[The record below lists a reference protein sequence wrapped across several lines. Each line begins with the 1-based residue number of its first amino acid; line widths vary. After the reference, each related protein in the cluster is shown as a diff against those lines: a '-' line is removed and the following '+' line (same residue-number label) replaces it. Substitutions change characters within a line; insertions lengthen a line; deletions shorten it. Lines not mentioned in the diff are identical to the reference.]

1 MEEKQMSKH
10 LTKNNFED
18 KVREFYKEISE
29 GGKPNSQCEYLMSL
43 LNFKIDMVESKN
55 KKSKYINY
63 VLKISILLLAGL
75 STVILGL
82 KSEVFT
88 FSSDSWRI
96 QPADIVLIFSATIT
110 FFSGLAAFWDVENYQ
125 MRTKIM
131 VNRLK
136 ELRYKFTLEA
146 TRENRMNSRE
156 LEKVMEE
163 FINIIGDGYWERK
176 YLQRLDQEKIIPKE
190 KEDNNN

>member
-1 MEEKQMSKH
+1 MSKPLEKDTFEEK
-10 LTKNNFED
+10 
-18 KVREFYKEISE
+18 VRKFYEEISE
-29 GGKPNSQCEYLMSL
+29 GGKPSSQCEYLMSL
-43 LNFKIDMVESKN
+43 LNFKIKLVESKYE
-55 KKSKYINY
+55 KSKYINY

-75 STVILGL
+75 STVILGV

-88 FSSDSWRI
+88 FSESWKT
-96 QPADIVLIFSATIT
+96 QSADIVLIFSATIT
-110 FFSGLAAFWDVENYQ
+110 FMSGLAAFWDIENYQ

-146 TRENRMNSRE
+146 TKENKMKSSE
-156 LEKVMEE
+156 LEKIMEE

-176 YLQRLDQEKIIPKE
+176 YLQRLDQEKPTFPKV
-190 KEDNNN
+190 KEDSKN

>member
-1 MEEKQMSKH
+1 MSKPLEKDTFEEK
-10 LTKNNFED
+10 
-18 KVREFYKEISE
+18 VRKFYEEISE
-29 GGKPNSQCEYLMSL
+29 GGKPSSQCEYLMSL
-43 LNFKIDMVESKN
+43 LNFKIKLVESKYE
-55 KKSKYINY
+55 KSKYINY

-75 STVILGL
+75 STVILGV

-88 FSSDSWRI
+88 FSESWKT
-96 QPADIVLIFSATIT
+96 QSADIVLIFSATIT
-110 FFSGLAAFWDVENYQ
+110 FMSGLAAFWDIENYQ

-146 TRENRMNSRE
+146 TKENKMKSSD
-156 LEKVMEE
+156 LEKIMEE

-176 YLQRLDQEKIIPKE
+176 YLQRLDQEKPTFPKV
-190 KEDNNN
+190 KEDSKN